1 MSLREKAHE
10 YFSYNGENIFIG
22 LIMRILMAIPVTLFS
37 VYLISQVFTSGGDWS
52 SKKAEAL
59 VIGLLDLLSVVLVYY
74 IVCKIKYILRLLI
87 EDGSRKCVKKEF
99 AEFINGSKGEFLKEP
114 NYLLIPYFYYMMLD
128 IEKVY
133 SNYKSKMGNR
143 E

>member
-1 MSLREKAHE
+1 
-10 YFSYNGENIFIG
+10 
-22 LIMRILMAIPVTLFS
+22 MAIPVTLFS

-99 AEFINGSKGEFLKEP
+99 AEFINGSKEEFLKEP